1 MKDLIK
7 TTMKPIKTI
16 FLSAGIFVF
25 YISIYQVF
33 AQNILI
39 KNLPLDSI
47 QVVNA
52 IVTDAENTVWLGT
65 AKGLVSINRNS
76 EVKVNK
82 VAVDTLKSSPISCIL
97 IDSEQNKWI
106 GTYTGQVFKI
116 SAWGVTSYYNFSK
129 FGNHL
134 ITNILL
140 DRNNNL
146 WLSTAGNGIYTM
158 SPLGDMLNFNSQ
170 NSPLPN
176 DQVFALHLDNQG
188 VAWIGTGKG
197 LIKLSGINRW
207 EREKK
212 IEGEISA
219 LAEYNG
225 DLWVGVIGLQETE
238 LWKYESYRK
247 WVKIELPNFMRYT
260 RFMKFAFDRNGK
272 LWVATSQV
280 ANFDNGIWNLYGDE
294 QGLTSKSVTC
304 LHFDQNNHLWI
315 GSDGKGAFTTAPIQ
329 LPERKEEKLPFVF
342 IEEKPYIDEDGLV
355 PDKVSEAMLNKPIVL
370 KIQFQQSR
378 SELLPNSIIELE
390 KLVEILNKNPDWL
403 IEISGHTDNVGNP
416 KLNLELSEQRAE
428 VVRDYIMQRGIAM
441 SRITTLGFGGS
452 KPIASNSN
460 PKDREKNRRVEIVL
474 RKRM

>member
-1 MKDLIK
+1 MSDLMK
-7 TTMKPIKTI
+7 TTMKLIKPSAFI
-16 FLSAGIFVF
+16 LGILSF
-25 YISIYQVF
+25 YISVYQVF
-33 AQNILI
+33 AQNILM

-47 QVVNA
+47 QVVNS

-65 AKGLVSINRNS
+65 AKGLVSINKNS
-76 EVKVNK
+76 EVKVHK
-82 VAVDTLKSSPISCIL
+82 VAVDTFESSPISCIFM
-97 IDSEQNKWI
+97 DNEQNKWI

-116 SAWGVTSYYNFSK
+116 NFQGITSRYDFSK

-146 WLSTAGNGIYTM
+146 WLSTAGNGIYSMNPT
-158 SPLGDMLNFNSQ
+158 GDMLNFNSQ
-170 NSPLPN
+170 NSPLPS

-197 LIKLSGINRW
+197 LVKLSGINRW

-238 LWKYESYRK
+238 LWKYENYRK

-260 RFMKFAFDRNGK
+260 RFMKFAFDKNGK

-280 ANFDNGIWNLYGDE
+280 ANFDNGIWNLYGEE

-304 LHFDQNNHLWI
+304 LQFDRANHLWI
-315 GSDGKGAFTTAPIQ
+315 GSDGKGTFTTAPVQI
-329 LPERKEEKLPFVF
+329 PEKKEEKLPFVF
-342 IEEKPYIDEDGLV
+342 IEEKPYIDEEGLV
-355 PDKVSEAMLNKPIVL
+355 PDKVDESILNKPITL

-378 SELLPNSIIELE
+378 SELLPTSIIELE
-390 KLVEILNKNPDWL
+390 KLVEILNKNSDWL

-416 KLNLELSEQRAE
+416 KLNQELSEQRAE

-441 SRITTLGFGGS
+441 SRITTLGFGGT

>member
-7 TTMKPIKTI
+7 TTMKLIKTT

-33 AQNILI
+33 AQNILV

-76 EVKVNK
+76 EVKVDK

-97 IDSEQNKWI
+97 IDGEQNKWI
-106 GTYTGQVFKI
+106 GTYTGQIFKI
-116 SAWGVTSYYNFSK
+116 TAWGATSYYNFSK

-158 SPLGDMLNFNSQ
+158 SPSGDMLNFNSQ

-280 ANFDNGIWNLYGDE
+280 ANFDNGIWNLYGEE

-329 LPERKEEKLPFVF
+329 LPEKKEEKLPFVF
-342 IEEKPYIDEDGLV
+342 IEEKPYIDEEGLV
-355 PDKVSEAMLNKPIVL
+355 PDKVSEDMLNKPIVL

-378 SELLPNSIIELE
+378 SELLPTSIIELE

-403 IEISGHTDNVGNP
+403 VEISGHTDNVGNP

-428 VVRDYIMQRGIAM
+428 VVRDYIMQRGVAI